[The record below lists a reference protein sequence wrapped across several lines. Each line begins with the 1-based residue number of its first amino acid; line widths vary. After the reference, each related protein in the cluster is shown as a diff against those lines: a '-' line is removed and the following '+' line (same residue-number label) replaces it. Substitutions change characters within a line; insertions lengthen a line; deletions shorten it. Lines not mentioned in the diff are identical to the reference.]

1 MVQEHLES
9 GRLIRLFD
17 ESILSQQGY
26 YVVYPREGLERPL
39 VSLFRDWLMEETLGN
54 PEEENMAETE
64 TMSKNSIMELA

>member
-1 MVQEHLES
+1 
-9 GRLIRLFD
+9 
-17 ESILSQQGY
+17 
-26 YVVYPREGLERPL
+26 LERPL